1 MPIYS
6 STDYNYKNCFSTDK
20 VLFQKNIDKKH
31 RMSARHNN
39 ILNKTLSAF
48 SNLFENPTTLENI
61 IKNKLTYN
69 RIHKKLNSSD
79 FPISLTKQKIRNNYD
94 SLSSYKNSKRNKPF
108 LHSFC
113 NNHPESIKK
122 IIRNNKTNY
131 ICNKKNKIIFQKNT
145 KYNSFLKKN
154 FQNNNY
160 KTINIKSTANKPMTN
175 FDKINY
181 RHLIENSDNILYKKI
196 SDKSLKGSLFC
207 RKNNRINNIKTIKK
221 FDNRLINDKK
231 SNKKEYLSYMN
242 ELQKNLEKSRS
253 KSKPKS
259 KFDY

>member
-1 MPIYS
+1 M
-6 STDYNYKNCFSTDK
+6 
-20 VLFQKNIDKKH
+20 
-31 RMSARHNN
+31 
-39 ILNKTLSAF
+39 
-48 SNLFENPTTLENI
+48 
-61 IKNKLTYN
+61 
-69 RIHKKLNSSD
+69 
-79 FPISLTKQKIRNNYD
+79 
-94 SLSSYKNSKRNKPF
+94 
-108 LHSFC
+108 
-113 NNHPESIKK
+113 
-122 IIRNNKTNY
+122 
-131 ICNKKNKIIFQKNT
+131 
-145 KYNSFLKKN
+145 KKN

-160 KTINIKSTANKPMTN
+160 NTINIKSTADKPMTN

-196 SDKSLKGSLFC
+196 SDKSLKESLFC

-221 FDNRLINDKK
+221 FDNRLLNDKK